1 MRRRV
6 RMIAVGIVCLLA
18 AAVTAQVLTQHND
31 SARTGENLGETVLN
45 VLNVN
50 VNQFGKLFTEAVD
63 GQIYAQPLYVPNVVV
78 SGLTRNVVVVATEHN
93 SVFAIDADATAP
105 STPLWQMNLGPSVP
119 SGDIANWCRN
129 IWPEIG
135 VTSTPV
141 IDPVG
146 GTVYVVAMSKE
157 LVGAS
162 YQYFHRLHA
171 LDLATGAEKFG
182 GPVDI
187 QATVPGSGDGGSTV
201 AFTPIK
207 QLNRPGLLLSN
218 GVVFVAFASHCD
230 IQPYHGWVFGY
241 AAGTLQRVA
250 VLNTTPNG
258 AEGGIWQS
266 GNGLM
271 ADAGG
276 SVYAMTGNGTFD
288 ANGGGPDYG
297 DTVLKLATGSLT
309 VTDWFTPGN
318 QKTLNQQ
325 DLDLGTGGPVGLP
338 GTSNLV
344 GVSKQG
350 MLYVLNTGNLGH
362 FTNQNRQIPQS
373 FRAAN
378 GGLFGSPVYWNG
390 LLYLAGAGDVVRA
403 YKVVSGLLQTRAVSQ
418 STFAAPFPGGILAVS
433 ANGNTAG
440 TGILWVVTPDS
451 DASTGGGVSGTLH
464 ALSAADLTKELWNS
478 KMNAVRDALGNYVKF
493 NPPTVAAGKVY
504 MATLSGY
511 LAVYGLL
518 P

>member
-1 MRRRV
+1 MVSGLSPETACRACIQARVVRALPWPDVGNPQRPFARQHFALRVRKSDFLVAGERASFSGDLSTPGRPQPGQARRSASGLTPKGTTFLKSFRKDVFSDPSRLSYGVEGSFFILGGRLIGFSRGVARAPWTLTLCVRLRRGREQGDPSYKQDSLFKPLTASRGLRRTGMRRRV

-129 IWPEIG
+129 IWAEIG

-325 DLDLGTGGPVGLP
+325 DLD
-338 GTSNLV
+338 
-344 GVSKQG
+344 
-350 MLYVLNTGNLGH
+350 
-362 FTNQNRQIPQS
+362 
-373 FRAAN
+373 
-378 GGLFGSPVYWNG
+378 
-390 LLYLAGAGDVVRA
+390 
-403 YKVVSGLLQTRAVSQ
+403 
-418 STFAAPFPGGILAVS
+418 
-433 ANGNTAG
+433 
-440 TGILWVVTPDS
+440 
-451 DASTGGGVSGTLH
+451 
-464 ALSAADLTKELWNS
+464 
-478 KMNAVRDALGNYVKF
+478 
-493 NPPTVAAGKVY
+493 
-504 MATLSGY
+504 
-511 LAVYGLL
+511 
-518 P
+518 